1 MDLDFDFLAVTDQT
15 GLVPENYQ
23 YFNQLINKRTI
34 VLNTEIKENI
44 VELVYLPLKDFEED
58 NINAPVTLIIN
69 SMGGS
74 VSDSYFLAHY
84 ISTYKKPLNIIVTG
98 CAASM
103 ATILLCGGTHNSNV
117 IRYCFPSSYALIH
130 DGYVA
135 LSASEAKTASD
146 IMEFNNRV
154 DSSIKDFIIKNS
166 SITEELYDAHARK
179 QWFLDANDMKKY
191 NLIDHIYGVDE

>member
-1 MDLDFDFLAVTDQT
+1 MDFDFLAVTDQT
-15 GLVPENYQ
+15 GLAPENYQ
-23 YFNQLINKRTI
+23 YFNQLLNKRTI
-34 VLNTEIKENI
+34 VLNAEITENI

-58 NINAPVTLIIN
+58 NISAPVTLIIN

-117 IRYCFPSSYALIH
+117 MRYCFPSSYALIH

-146 IMEFNNRV
+146 IMEFNNKV

-166 SITEELYDAHARK
+166 NITEELYDAHARK

>member
-1 MDLDFDFLAVTDQT
+1 MDFDFLAVTDQT
-15 GLVPENYQ
+15 GLAPENYQ
-23 YFNQLINKRTI
+23 YFNQLLNKRTI
-34 VLNTEIKENI
+34 VLNAEITENI

-58 NINAPVTLIIN
+58 NISAPVTLIIN

-146 IMEFNNRV
+146 IMEFNNKV

-166 SITEELYDAHARK
+166 NITEELYDAHARK

>member
-23 YFNQLINKRTI
+23 YFNQLLNKRTI

>member
-1 MDLDFDFLAVTDQT
+1 MDFDFLAVTDQT

-23 YFNQLINKRTI
+23 YFNQLLNKRTI
-34 VLNTEIKENI
+34 VLNAEITENI

-117 IRYCFPSSYALIH
+117 IRY
-130 DGYVA
+130 
-135 LSASEAKTASD
+135 KTASD
-146 IMEFNNRV
+146 IMEFNNKV

>member
-117 IRYCFPSSYALIH
+117 IRYCFQSSYALIH

-146 IMEFNNRV
+146 IMEFNNKV

>member
-1 MDLDFDFLAVTDQT
+1 MDFDFLAVTDQT
-15 GLVPENYQ
+15 GLAPENYQ
-23 YFNQLINKRTI
+23 YFNQLLNKRTI
-34 VLNTEIKENI
+34 VLNAEITENI

-58 NINAPVTLIIN
+58 NISAPVTLIIN

-146 IMEFNNRV
+146 IMEFNNKV

>member
-1 MDLDFDFLAVTDQT
+1 MDFDFLAVTDQT

-23 YFNQLINKRTI
+23 YFNQLLNKRTI
-34 VLNTEIKENI
+34 ILNSEITENI

-58 NINAPVTLIIN
+58 NISTPVTLIIN

-84 ISTYKKPLNIIVTG
+84 ISTYKKPLNIVVTG

-103 ATILLCGGTHNSNV
+103 ATILLCGGTHNNNV
-117 IRYCFPSSYALIH
+117 TRYCFPSSYALIH

-146 IMEFNNRV
+146 IMEFNNKV

-166 SITEELYDAHARK
+166 NITEELYDAHARK
-179 QWFLDANDMKKY
+179 QWFLDAKDMKEY

>member
-1 MDLDFDFLAVTDQT
+1 MDFDFLAVTDQT

-23 YFNQLINKRTI
+23 YFNQLLNKRTI
-34 VLNTEIKENI
+34 VLNAEITENI

-146 IMEFNNRV
+146 IMEFNNKV

>member
-1 MDLDFDFLAVTDQT
+1 MDFDFLAVTDQT

-23 YFNQLINKRTI
+23 YFNQLLNKRTI
-34 VLNTEIKENI
+34 VLNAEITENI

-58 NINAPVTLIIN
+58 NISAPVTLIIN

-146 IMEFNNRV
+146 IMEFNNKV

>member
-1 MDLDFDFLAVTDQT
+1 MDFDFLAVTDQT
-15 GLVPENYQ
+15 GLAPENYQ
-23 YFNQLINKRTI
+23 YFNQLLNKRTI
-34 VLNTEIKENI
+34 VLNAEITENI

-58 NINAPVTLIIN
+58 NISAPVTLIIN

-84 ISTYKKPLNIIVTG
+84 ISKYKKPLNIIVTG

-146 IMEFNNRV
+146 IMEFSNKV